1 MYNSAERSFEHWAQA
16 RGALAMPASRP
27 LVAAYLAHLAE
38 ERRLSVATVWLY
50 QDTIAAIHKAAG
62 HADSTDNRGVWQI
75 MKGIVIGNS
84 GHGTDTGRIP
94 VA

>member
-1 MYNSAERSFEHWAQA
+1 
-16 RGALAMPASRP
+16 MPASPP

-38 ERRLSVATVWLY
+38 ERRLSVATIWLH
-50 QDTIAAIHKAAG
+50 QATIAAIHKAAG
-62 HADSTDNRGVWQI
+62 HADPTDNRGVWQI
-75 MKGIVIGNS
+75 MKGIATGNS